1 MKEKEALLEV
11 RSLCVRYPGNEKEIL
26 HQVDMTVLPGTI
38 TCVIGES
45 GSGKST
51 LLQAILQLPGKVEIT
66 PGRNYFLRTESPDN
80 VRNKAACSPWQQYGG
95 RVSGAWSV
103 PESDPQ
109 DRAAVL

>member
-66 PGRNYFLRTESPDN
+66 QGEITFCGQKQS
-80 VRNKAACSPWQQYGG
+80 
-95 RVSGAWSV
+95 SV
-103 PESDPQ
+103 QSV
-109 DRAAVL
+109 AAVWGSCFRSLERP

>member
-51 LLQAILQLPGKVEIT
+51 LLQAILQLPGKVEIMQGEIT
-66 PGRNYFLRTESPDN
+66 FCDRISRQCQKQS
-80 VRNKAACSPWQQYGG
+80 
-95 RVSGAWSV
+95 SV
-103 PESDPQ
+103 QSV
-109 DRAAVL
+109 AAVWGSCFRSLERP

>member
-45 GSGKST
+45 GSGNLTASG
-51 LLQAILQLPGKVEIT
+51 QGGDHA
-66 PGRNYFLRTESPDN
+66 GRNYFLRTESPDN

>member
-51 LLQAILQLPGKVEIT
+51 LLQAILQLPGKVEIMQGEIT
-66 PGRNYFLRTESPDN
+66 FCGQNLQTMSETKQRAVRGSSMGVVFQEPGASPILRSQAPD
-80 VRNKAACSPWQQYGG
+80 
-95 RVSGAWSV
+95 
-103 PESDPQ
+103 
-109 DRAAVL
+109 